1 MQAEPVVSWG
11 NRSRRE
17 RRAVICGAFGALA
30 ACWLAA
36 AVLLATG
43 AVLGSGLC
51 GRGDNACGHPPGI
64 APLIGQVLGPL
75 GWLLVLIGPVVA
87 VAVYRKLR
95 RSWVGRRMIARLIPW
110 PIAPRR

>member
-1 MQAEPVVSWG
+1 
-11 NRSRRE
+11 
-17 RRAVICGAFGALA
+17 
-30 ACWLAA
+30 
-36 AVLLATG
+36 
-43 AVLGSGLC
+43 
-51 GRGDNACGHPPGI
+51 
-64 APLIGQVLGPL
+64 VLGPL

>member
-1 MQAEPVVSWG
+1 MVS
-11 NRSRRE
+11 RRPRTQRE
-17 RRAVICGAFGALA
+17 RRAVLYGAFGALA

-36 AVLLATG
+36 AVFLATG

-51 GRGDNACGHPPGI
+51 VSDGNACGHPQGI
-64 APLIGQVLGPL
+64 APLVGRVLGLL
-75 GWLLVLIGPVVA
+75 GWLLVLGGPVA
-87 VAVYRKLR
+87 GAAVYRKLQ